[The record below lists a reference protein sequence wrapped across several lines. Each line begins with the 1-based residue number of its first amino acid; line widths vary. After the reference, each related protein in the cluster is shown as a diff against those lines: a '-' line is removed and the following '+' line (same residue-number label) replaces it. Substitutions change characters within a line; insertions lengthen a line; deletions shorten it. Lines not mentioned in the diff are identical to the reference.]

1 MGIAVEKLGVY
12 EEMREKGAKWLRPR
26 GPVERYDQL
35 RPRLVPAP
43 VRPAIVRRGPTP
55 AETKAF
61 AVRDAV
67 AVAAGLTTFDLIGP
81 SKKRREAGP
90 RQLGMVIIHRLLKLS
105 STDSGA
111 YFGDRDHT
119 TVLHAVYRVT
129 KRMRTDRDFQ
139 RLYERAHALLVARWP
154 DFPRMKYEPLP
165 DPIRIQDIVQIVAKK
180 AGINPEDITRVLST
194 RVARRAYMVA
204 LALSYEAVQPRL
216 SRKIIAYQFG
226 RKLTGL
232 FKYGAP
238 RLYGRIAQLEGGP
251 KLVADCRE
259 IINAA
264 YPGTLK

>member
-12 EEMREKGAKWLRPR
+12 EEMRERGAKWLRPR
-26 GPVERYDQL
+26 AVVHKFDSL
-35 RPRLVPAP
+35 RPRLVPP
-43 VRPAIVRRGPTP
+43 VPRPAIVRRGPTP

-81 SKKRREAGP
+81 SKKRRFSAP
-90 RQLGMVIIHRLLKLS
+90 RQLGMTIIHRLLKLS
-105 STDSGA
+105 STDAGA

-119 TVLHAVYRVT
+119 TVLHSVTRVT
-129 KRMRTDRDFQ
+129 ARIQRDRDFQ
-139 RLYERAHALLVARWP
+139 RMYERAHGLLIARWP
-154 DFPRMKYEPLP
+154 DFPRMKYTPLP
-165 DPIRIQDIVQIVAKK
+165 DPIRVQDIVQIVAKK
-180 AGINPEDITRVLST
+180 AGINPEDITRVLPT
-194 RVARRAYMVA
+194 RIARRAYMVA
-204 LALSYEAVQPRL
+204 LALSYEAIQPRM
-216 SRKIIAYQFG
+216 SRKVIAYQFG